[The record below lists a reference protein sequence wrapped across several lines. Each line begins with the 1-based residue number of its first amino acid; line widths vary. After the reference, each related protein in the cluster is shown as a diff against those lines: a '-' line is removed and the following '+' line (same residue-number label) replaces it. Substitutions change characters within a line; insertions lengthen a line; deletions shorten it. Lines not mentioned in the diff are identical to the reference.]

1 LPDHINVRKALQQE
15 GQFRAGFSSSTMMVF
30 MDMYAEYRRT
40 LLQQANRRGP
50 AATWRISFFPVSWA
64 AQMGARTTKMRKS
77 SSTPRARNAIV
88 LSSTTIY
95 EGPVFGIRR
104 DEVIE
109 PSGVRA
115 TREVITH
122 PGSVVVLPVLPDG
135 RILLIEQYRHATKQY
150 LWELVAGRIDGGET
164 PKVAAARELI
174 EETGYRAKRF
184 RVFLDVFPTP
194 GFLEERMFILLA
206 EGLTAGEAEPEED
219 EKIVSRAYNRKELE
233 EMIRGGKL
241 RDAKSIAGILYY
253 LRFLAPAK
261 R

>member
-1 LPDHINVRKALQQE
+1 MKKSADTR
-15 GQFRAGFSSSTMMVF
+15 STK
-30 MDMYAEYRRT
+30 T
-40 LLQQANRRGP
+40 
-50 AATWRISFFPVSWA
+50 
-64 AQMGARTTKMRKS
+64 AQ
-77 SSTPRARNAIV
+77 V
-88 LSSTTIY
+88 LSSTMIY
-95 EGPVFGIRR
+95 NGPVFGLRR

-135 RILLIEQYRHATKQY
+135 RILLIRQYRHATRQE
-150 LWELVAGRIDGGET
+150 LLELVAGRMDPGET

-184 RVFLDVFPTP
+184 RVFLDMFPTP

-219 EKIVSRAYNRKELE
+219 EKITSRAYSRKQLD
-233 EMIRGGKL
+233 EMIGGGKL

-253 LRFLAPAK
+253 FRYIAPEGRAK
-261 R
+261 KS

>member
-1 LPDHINVRKALQQE
+1 MKKSADTRDTK
-15 GQFRAGFSSSTMMVF
+15 T
-30 MDMYAEYRRT
+30 
-40 LLQQANRRGP
+40 
-50 AATWRISFFPVSWA
+50 
-64 AQMGARTTKMRKS
+64 AQ
-77 SSTPRARNAIV
+77 V
-88 LSSTTIY
+88 LSSTMIY
-95 EGPVFGIRR
+95 DGPAFGLRR

-135 RILLIEQYRHATKQY
+135 RILLIRQYRHATRQQ
-150 LWELVAGRIDGGET
+150 LWELVAGRMDPGET

-184 RVFLDVFPTP
+184 RVFLDIFPTP
-194 GFLEERMFILLA
+194 GFLEERMFLLLA

-219 EKIVSRAYNRKELE
+219 EKIISRAYSRKELD
-233 EMIRGGKL
+233 EMIGAGKL

-253 LRFLAPAK
+253 FRYLSPANERRK
-261 R
+261 